1 MTKVLITG
9 INGSGGSYLAEH
21 LLKKK
26 NITKIY
32 GTIRNKNALKS
43 FNLRNLIKNKKI
55 NFVKCDLN
63 NFYQTKK
70 ILKKKYN
77 YIFHLASNAN
87 VLKSFFYPKE
97 IVHNNNNS
105 TLNLLEG
112 LRLEKSKSKIIICS
126 TSEVYGDIGK
136 KNKRI
141 NEESMISPI
150 NPYAVSKTFQDLL
163 AKNYFQI
170 YGLKIIIT
178 RMFTYFNG
186 RRNNLFASSFADQI
200 VKIENGKQKTLFH
213 GNLESQ
219 RTILDIRDAM
229 EAYYLAAIKGLP
241 GQIYNIGGHN
251 KATVRQI
258 LKSLI
263 KMSKKKIVS
272 KVDKKLLRPKDI
284 KFQVPDSTK
293 FIKQTNWKQKY
304 KVDESLDYLLKEC
317 RERFEFNLNK

>member
-1 MTKVLITG
+1 
-9 INGSGGSYLAEH
+9 
-21 LLKKK
+21 
-26 NITKIY
+26 
-32 GTIRNKNALKS
+32 
-43 FNLRNLIKNKKI
+43 
-55 NFVKCDLN
+55 
-63 NFYQTKK
+63 
-70 ILKKKYN
+70 
-77 YIFHLASNAN
+77 
-87 VLKSFFYPKE
+87 
-97 IVHNNNNS
+97 VHNNNNS